1 MNISVESVY
10 SDIMN
15 RIQTNLSTGMG
26 TNPIK
31 NSIVDKIQN
40 NMRIDIPNTHET
52 KSASSEKNKATTG
65 ESEKTSSPCSMSFD
79 QVFVDYLSD
88 TNYAVAGNEI
98 SSAIAGAI
106 YSASQK
112 YGVDANLIKAII
124 KQESNYNPYSTST
137 AGAMG
142 LMQLMPQTAEGL
154 GVNDPFNIYQNI
166 DGGTKYISL
175 MLDRYNGDIE
185 LALAAYN
192 AGPGNVTKYGGVPPF
207 KETENYIPKVLNY
220 KEQYVLNQYQ
230 MASKKTKTN
239 TA

>member
-1 MNISVESVY
+1 MNIGESIY

-15 RIQTNLSTGMG
+15 RIQTNLKTETG

-31 NSIVDKIQN
+31 NSIVGKIQN
-40 NMRIDIPNTHET
+40 SMRISIASNQET
-52 KSASSEKNKATTG
+52 KSVPPKNEGTAEKSG
-65 ESEKTSSPCSMSFD
+65 ESSSPDNISFN
-79 QVFVDYLSD
+79 QFLANYLSD
-88 TNYAVAGNEI
+88 TNYAAVGSEI

-112 YGVDANLIKAII
+112 YGVDSNLIKAII
-124 KQESNYNPYSTST
+124 KQESNYNPYLTSS

-142 LMQLMPQTAEGL
+142 LMQLMPRTAEGL
-154 GVNDPFNIYQNI
+154 GVNDPFNIYQNV
-166 DGGTKYISL
+166 DGGTKYIGL

-192 AGPGNVTKYGGVPPF
+192 AGPGNVSKYGGVPPF
-207 KETENYIPKVLNY
+207 KETENYVPKVLNY

-230 MASKKTKTN
+230 MASKKSKTN
-239 TA
+239 